1 MSFLGGPECST
12 GANPLAQFQ
21 KQTASDT
28 SLQRD
33 RLASRNPQLNGFR
46 SQQGLPEDAAF
57 QDFAQQGPQFGG
69 EQMPNNAFHMEQMR
83 REAEN
88 LERSY
93 GGGGG
98 GAWAGEF
105 AQQGPQGQD
114 AAQFAQA
121 RAAGGGFNPQEFA
134 QFRQGQM
141 SPSQRA
147 GSPAFAQ
154 QQGPAFRSP
163 MYGGGMGMGMGMQRP
178 MFGGGMGMQQ
188 PQMPEQM
195 QGKGKGRVQEL
206 SDTDWEKQFEELSTD
221 QTQDMDALDREAEAA
236 IEKELDGVDR

>member
-69 EQMPNNAFHMEQMR
+69 EQMPNNSFHMEQMR

-93 GGGGG
+93 GGGSGG

-105 AQQGPQGQD
+105 AQQGPQGHFSPED

-121 RAAGGGFNPQEFA
+121 RAGGGGFNPQEFA

-163 MYGGGMGMGMGMQRP
+163 MYGGGMGMGMG
-178 MFGGGMGMQQ
+178 GM
-188 PQMPEQM
+188 
-195 QGKGKGRVQEL
+195 K
-206 SDTDWEKQFEELSTD
+206 
-221 QTQDMDALDREAEAA
+221 
-236 IEKELDGVDR
+236 